1 MMEKLLFTEKDFDV
15 FKIDG
20 LDKRMEAIKTTIR
33 PKLEQLGNHFAP
45 YLSVLTGEENYY
57 HVAKHAR
64 RTVNPPNDTWVAWS
78 TSKRGYKSLPHFQVG
93 LWSTHLFIWF
103 AVIYEAPNK
112 EKYGKQII
120 NHTDEI
126 MQQIP
131 KQFVWSI
138 DHTRPEGISHQSINE
153 QKLAEMG
160 LRLSQVKKSEL
171 LCGLHIDRNDPILNN
186 PEQLI
191 NTIESTFSQL
201 IPLYKLSRV

>member
-1 MMEKLLFTEKDFDV
+1 MEQIFFTEKDFDV

-20 LDKRMEAIKTTIR
+20 LDSRMEAIKTTIR
-33 PKLEQLGNHFAP
+33 PKLELLGNYLVP

-112 EKYGKQII
+112 ESYGKQII
-120 NHTDEI
+120 SHTDEI

-131 KQFVWSI
+131 KQFVWSV
-138 DHTRPEGISHQSINE
+138 DHTRPEGISHQSING
-153 QKLAEMG
+153 KALVDMG
-160 LRLSQVKKSEL
+160 QRLSQVKKSEL
-171 LCGLHIDRNDPILNN
+171 LCGLHIDRNDPILSN

-191 NTIESTFSQL
+191 NTIENTFSHL
-201 IPLYKLSRV
+201 VPLYKLSRV